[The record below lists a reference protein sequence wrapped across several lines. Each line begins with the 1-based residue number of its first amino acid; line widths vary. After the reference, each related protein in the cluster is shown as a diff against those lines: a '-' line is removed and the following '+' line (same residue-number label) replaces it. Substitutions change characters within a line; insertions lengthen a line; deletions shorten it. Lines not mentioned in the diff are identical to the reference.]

1 MKCSSWSADQTKN
14 HLSTLFILTRRSNKE
29 QSQPTAA
36 RRLFEFWR
44 VPTLTDISRRCAGCR
59 TAICCAGPLLSL
71 LRPLAMLQI
80 KYHSGPLPRPIL
92 KGDEQRAGGGPWGIP
107 KKGPWTTIRGA
118 EIPARARCQTK
129 IEGHGAA
136 RAGGAPGASRKSGLA
151 PLFGGGFG
159 ARYRPAP
166 PRRCQ
171 TEIEDH
177 EAAPWREPPG
187 CPKKAALHRYSE
199 GGGEDEILAHAG
211 ACCQTDIQGR
221 QAPCWRGPP
230 RRPEKAAL
238 GRYSG
243 GRSPL
248 YQRVS

>member
-44 VPTLTDISRRCAGCR
+44 VPTLTDSSRRCAGCR

-92 KGDEQRAGGGPWGIP
+92 KGDEQCAGGGPRGIP

-136 RAGGAPGASRKSGLA
+136 RWRGPRGIPKKWPCTAIR
-151 PLFGGGFG
+151 GGGFG

-177 EAAPWREPPG
+177 GAAPWREPPG

-199 GGGEDEILAHAG
+199 GGGRMRYWPMPARAARLIFRGDKHHAG
-211 ACCQTDIQGR
+211 G
-221 QAPCWRGPP
+221 GPP
-230 RRPEKAAL
+230 PASLRTQKH
-238 GRYSG
+238 
-243 GRSPL
+243 
-248 YQRVS
+248 